1 MPVLYTRNKPHKK
14 KPNWKNILLTAFCLV
29 LVVCSVTLLI
39 KAVPSWN
46 SGTQMNKSSASPA
59 PSKAAE
65 TPVPSESPSP
75 TETPAPSE
83 SVEPSAEP
91 TPARGSGVQSITF
104 GAVGSIMM
112 HAHELQAAKTGN
124 SYDFGSFFARV
135 QPYLSW
141 QDVTLGTLETT
152 IASDKFDETRAP
164 AQLLTA
170 MKNNGFDLVSLA
182 SAQILDSD
190 IAGAQATVQAAK
202 EAELLSTGAYASGS
216 DYVKPL
222 IIEKDDLR
230 IAVLSY
236 TEKTDKLPDGATDT
250 VKYLT
255 EATFDN
261 DLKQIRADET
271 GIDFIIVCVQWS
283 GDSAELTDS
292 QKAWAQ
298 TFADN
303 DVDVVLGT
311 CAHRQQSL
319 TYVQGKDGNRTLV
332 AYSLG
337 SFLDAY
343 RNNGRDAAVILN
355 FKLTKDF
362 DKDEKNVGEV
372 TYTPIWELK
381 YSSEGK
387 YAFEMMNSIEYSS
400 KKYQNMSLADRDRI
414 KLIRKEIET
423 AMGTGAGQTDIN
435 IRTMTDGVSTI
446 VEPAA

>member
-1 MPVLYTRNKPHKK
+1 
-14 KPNWKNILLTAFCLV
+14 
-29 LVVCSVTLLI
+29 
-39 KAVPSWN
+39 
-46 SGTQMNKSSASPA
+46 
-59 PSKAAE
+59 
-65 TPVPSESPSP
+65 
-75 TETPAPSE
+75 
-83 SVEPSAEP
+83 
-91 TPARGSGVQSITF
+91 
-104 GAVGSIMM
+104 
-112 HAHELQAAKTGN
+112 
-124 SYDFGSFFARV
+124 
-135 QPYLSW
+135 
-141 QDVTLGTLETT
+141 
-152 IASDKFDETRAP
+152 
-164 AQLLTA
+164 

-182 SAQILDSD
+182 SVQILDSD
-190 IAGAQATVQAAK
+190 IAGAQATVQAVK
-202 EAELLSTGAYASGS
+202 EAELLSAGAYASGS

-222 IIEKDDLR
+222 IIEKRRPAYRSAELYR
-230 IAVLSY
+230 
-236 TEKTDKLPDGATDT
+236 KTDKLPDGATDT

-319 TYVQGKDGNRTLV
+319 TYVQGKDGNCTLV

-362 DKDEKNVGEV
+362 DKDEKNVEEV

-414 KLIRKEIET
+414 KQIRKEIET
-423 AMGTGAGQTDIN
+423 AMGTGTGQTDIN

>member
-29 LVVCSVTLLI
+29 LVVCSVTLLV

-46 SGTQMNKSSASPA
+46 SGTQLNKSSASPA
-59 PSKAAE
+59 PSQAVE

-112 HAHELQAAKTGN
+112 HAHELQAAKTEN

-190 IAGAQATVQAAK
+190 IAGAQATVQAVK

-292 QKAWAQ
+292 QKSWAQ

-362 DKDEKNVGEV
+362 DKDEKNVEEV

>member
-1 MPVLYTRNKPHKK
+1 MLYTRNKPHKK

-29 LVVCSVTLLI
+29 LVVCSVTLLV

-46 SGTQMNKSSASPA
+46 SGTQLNKSSASPA
-59 PSKAAE
+59 PSQAVE

-75 TETPAPSE
+75 TETPVPSE

-112 HAHELQAAKTGN
+112 HAHELQAAKTRN

-190 IAGAQATVQAAK
+190 IAGAQATVQAVK

-362 DKDEKNVGEV
+362 DKDEKNVEEV

-423 AMGTGAGQTDIN
+423 AMGTGAGQADIN
-435 IRTMTDGVSTI
+435 IRTMTDGVSTV

>member
-29 LVVCSVTLLI
+29 LVVCSVTLLV

-46 SGTQMNKSSASPA
+46 SGTQLNKSSASPA
-59 PSKAAE
+59 PSQAAE

-202 EAELLSTGAYASGS
+202 DAELLSTGAYASGS

-298 TFADN
+298 IFADN

-319 TYVQGKDGNRTLV
+319 TYVQGRDGNRTLV
-332 AYSLG
+332 AYKGLGGDVVIPDDEGILYIG
-337 SFLDAY
+337 SFAFCLYTTDRNVELTEDDYDANKIPESNKTITSVTIPEGVQEVRVLQLREAGE
-343 RNNGRDAAVILN
+343 RNASRIAEVYQRICVLRRQEAGR
-355 FKLTKDF
+355 
-362 DKDEKNVGEV
+362 GR
-372 TYTPIWELK
+372 
-381 YSSEGK
+381 S
-387 YAFEMMNSIEYSS
+387 
-400 KKYQNMSLADRDRI
+400 
-414 KLIRKEIET
+414 
-423 AMGTGAGQTDIN
+423 
-435 IRTMTDGVSTI
+435 
-446 VEPAA
+446 